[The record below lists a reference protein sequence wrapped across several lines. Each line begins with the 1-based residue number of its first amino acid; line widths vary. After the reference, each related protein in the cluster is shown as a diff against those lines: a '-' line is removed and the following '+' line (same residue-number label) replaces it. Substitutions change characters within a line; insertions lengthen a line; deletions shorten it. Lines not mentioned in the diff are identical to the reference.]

1 MSSCHLQQ
9 KYTAEFSQSSFSNI
23 THLFQI
29 HYLVLKQWCIVWI
42 ELLSGNNLTNR
53 ISSTAAAG
61 MVKARV
67 TGATVNVSHF
77 GQTLNIKV
85 SAKSNLAWP
94 GQQQR
99 MLSSWLTAQAG
110 RGLAA
115 ASTSGEWRK
124 VTIRPCHV
132 ILVKVVVQ
140 LHYGRTAGGWVVI
153 SRTGIE
159 SLRRRCSETSLLSS
173 SSSTLF
179 SVWTETWC
187 NKKTKKH
194 SEPIK
199 CWMSHI
205 LFRWDL
211 CAYAM
216 HFLQNWFIIHQTS
229 LFHYPWQSFVDD
241 EASQQPITSLGRC
254 GTLRLAEADCLKGRH
269 RDDTEADRPVIH
281 HLDNHPSQAERLCP
295 RACACVRHDKCV
307 GPPLST
313 DQTLKQK

>member
-1 MSSCHLQQ
+1 MFSCHLQQ

-99 MLSSWLTAQAG
+99 MLSSWLTAQAARQTR

-115 ASTSGEWRK
+115 ASMREWRMTK
-124 VTIRPCHV
+124 GDCSHCHV

-153 SRTGIE
+153 SWTGIK

-173 SSSTLF
+173 SSPTLF
-179 SVWTETWC
+179 RVWTD
-187 NKKTKKH
+187 
-194 SEPIK
+194 
-199 CWMSHI
+199 
-205 LFRWDL
+205 WDL
-211 CAYAM
+211 M
-216 HFLQNWFIIHQTS
+216 
-229 LFHYPWQSFVDD
+229 
-241 EASQQPITSLGRC
+241 
-254 GTLRLAEADCLKGRH
+254 
-269 RDDTEADRPVIH
+269 
-281 HLDNHPSQAERLCP
+281 
-295 RACACVRHDKCV
+295 
-307 GPPLST
+307 
-313 DQTLKQK
+313 